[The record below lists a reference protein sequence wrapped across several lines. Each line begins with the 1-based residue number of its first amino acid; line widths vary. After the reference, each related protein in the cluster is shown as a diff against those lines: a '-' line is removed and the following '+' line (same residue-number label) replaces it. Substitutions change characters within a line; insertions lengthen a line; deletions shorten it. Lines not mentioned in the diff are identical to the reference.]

1 MTDTLQPPPPG
12 LAPPDLVDDGEL
24 PASGSE
30 SHTGPILRGGLLIAG
45 LVAIGVF
52 AGPWA
57 LVVVGALIVSI
68 FLHELGHFLA
78 AKQAGMKVTEY
89 FLGFGPKIFSFRR
102 GETEYGVKVI
112 PAGAYVRI
120 IGMNDLEEVEPGDE
134 GRTYREKGYWARL
147 RVVLAGP
154 AMNFLIAF
162 LLLFAIAVA
171 YGQQR
176 PDRWTIKEV
185 AAGTA
190 ADAAGLQPGDRILS
204 IAGQTTSSFDAMGN
218 VVHDYAGQTVGL
230 VVERNGETITLPAT
244 LGWGV
249 GDSAAALLHPLDTGD
264 RIEMIGG
271 QPTTTYA
278 AAQLA
283 LSSAPAGTIPVEFVR
298 GDNRYRAEVKTP
310 VSLPDDGARGFL
322 GIKPIIPRQ
331 RLGPLAAVVDAG
343 TNFKDLAVAS
353 VKGFG
358 KLFSPTGLS
367 HYAATV
373 FTTSPTVAS
382 SEQRDDQAQQQ
393 AGIVPV
399 DAGTPSAVD
408 SVGTANQDRFVS
420 VVGIVGIGSQLG
432 KAGLLAVL
440 LLIAAV
446 NFFLGLINLVPLP
459 PFDGGHAAIA
469 TYEAIR
475 GRITKRPYRADM
487 AKLMPVAYA
496 VFGLLVFVG
505 LSSIY
510 LDLVDPV
517 KIGP

>member
-1 MTDTLQPPPPG
+1 
-12 LAPPDLVDDGEL
+12 
-24 PASGSE
+24 
-30 SHTGPILRGGLLIAG
+30 
-45 LVAIGVF
+45 
-52 AGPWA
+52 
-57 LVVVGALIVSI
+57 VVGALIVSI

-162 LLLFAIAVA
+162 VLLFAVVVA

-176 PDRWTIKEV
+176 PDRWTIKEIS
-185 AAGTA
+185 AGTA
-190 ADAAGLQPGDRILS
+190 AAAAGLQPGDRIVS
-204 IAGQTTSSFDAMGN
+204 VAGQTTSSFDNMGD
-218 VVHDYAGQTVGL
+218 VVHRHADQTVDL
-230 VVERNGETITLPAT
+230 VIQRQGGTITVPAT
-244 LGWGV
+244 LGWGL
-249 GDSAAALLHPLDTGD
+249 GAPAAAQLSPLDIGD
-264 RIEMIGG
+264 RIDSIGG
-271 QPTTTYA
+271 QATTTYA
-278 AAQLA
+278 AARQA
-283 LSSAPAGTIPVEFVR
+283 LSSAPAGTISVEFVR
-298 GDNRYRAEVKTP
+298 GDNRYRTEVNTP
-310 VSLPDDGARGFL
+310 VSLPDDGSRGFL
-322 GIKPIIPRQ
+322 GIKPSIPRQ
-331 RLGPLAAVVDAG
+331 RLGPIAAVSEAG
-343 TNFKDLAVAS
+343 SNFKDLAVAS
-353 VKGFG
+353 VQGFG

-367 HYAATV
+367 HYATTV
-373 FTTSPTVAS
+373 FTTSPTGAS
-382 SEQRDDQAQQQ
+382 AQQRDDRAQQQ
-393 AGIVPV
+393 AGIVPL

-420 VVGIVGIGSQLG
+420 IVGIVGIGSQLG

-440 LLIAAV
+440 LLIATV

-475 GRITKRPYRADM
+475 GRITGRAYRADM

-505 LSSIY
+505 LSSMY

-517 KIGP
+517 RIGP